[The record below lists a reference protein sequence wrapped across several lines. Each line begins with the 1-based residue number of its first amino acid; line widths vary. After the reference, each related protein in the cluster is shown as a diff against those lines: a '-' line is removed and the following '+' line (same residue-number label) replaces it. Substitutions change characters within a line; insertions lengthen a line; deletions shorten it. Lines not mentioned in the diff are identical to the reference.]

1 MNEETKTKQNTLRKA
16 YFASANG
23 CQNCIEGDT
32 CIFAKKGYICS
43 LWDLR

>member
-1 MNEETKTKQNTLRKA
+1 MNEEIKTKQNTFRIA
-16 YFASANG
+16 RFTSTNG

-32 CIFAKKGYICS
+32 CIFAKKGHICS